1 MRRVDAF
8 GVALILAAL
17 VSAACGDS
25 AEQEPPGFNA
35 GGSSGAGGGGSAGTG
50 GGGPGLC
57 PVSIRY
63 KAAPGASVQHVSVAG
78 DWNQFD
84 HTRDPLIGPD
94 SAGQFSVTL
103 HLSPGMHAYKLVL
116 DQANWQLDPAQGYR
130 RFVDGTENSG
140 LPVPDCARPQLSVQS
155 ASASR
160 SSSGGAF
167 VANVRITPALSGA
180 GVSLTQ
186 TELVRRHGADTTPV
200 PASALSLAGD
210 VLSINLS
217 ALQDGKHTLRLS
229 VADADG
235 ERSPE
240 LLLPFWVEADAFEWS
255 DALIYMAVTDR
266 FEDADPAN
274 NAPRNSAVSDPRGD
288 WSGGDLAGIRRRIA
302 DGTLDQLG
310 VRALWLTPFQTNPPG
325 EYPAADGVHQV
336 TGYHGYWPV
345 QPREVDPRLGGAAA
359 LHGLVQEAHAHG
371 IRVLMDFV
379 LNHVHQAHPYVA
391 QHPDWFRTGCVCG
404 GPGCD
409 WTERR
414 LDCLFTDYLPDVNWT
429 VNAAADQMVDD
440 AVWWLT
446 EFDLDGIRVD
456 AVKHVED
463 AAIANLSTRVRETFE
478 TAGAR
483 YFLMG
488 ETAMGW
494 SDCGVDCNR
503 SQYDTISSYIG
514 PHGLDGQFDFVLY
527 HAVPYRVFAYDDSGM
542 IHADYWTQQSLVQ
555 YPPGSIMTPFIGSHD
570 SSRFVTLATYRGQPG
585 YERGVAS
592 NQWDALPGPPP
603 DSEPYA
609 RHRLAM
615 AWLLTQPGAPLL
627 YYGDEYGEFGGAD
640 PGNRAMWK
648 SSGHSAEQQA
658 TLDFT
663 RSLGQAR
670 KDLEPLRRG
679 GYRSLHATENFL
691 AFAREHAGQSVIV
704 ALSRSQNPS
713 QTRINLPPS
722 LGVTRLRDRLSN
734 QELTAQAGEVVID
747 LPAFGAGIFVPVVEV
762 SGSRP

>member
-1 MRRVDAF
+1 MKGLQLAF
-8 GVALILAAL
+8 CMALLGAGCGE
-17 VSAACGDS
+17 SAP
-25 AEQEPPGFNA
+25 QEPPGFSSGGAAGFGAAGGAAGSGASAGA
-35 GGSSGAGGGGSAGTG
+35 GGSGSQ
-50 GGGPGLC
+50 LC

-63 KAAPGASVQHVSVAG
+63 KPAAGASVSQVAVAG

-84 HTRDPLIGPD
+84 SGRDVLTGPD
-94 SAGQFSVTL
+94 SAGQFSIALALT
-103 HLSPGMHAYKLVL
+103 PGMHAYKLVL
-116 DQANWQLDPAQGYR
+116 DGSNWTLDPAQGYR

-140 LPVPDCARPQLSVQS
+140 LPVADCTRPQLSVER
-155 ASASR
+155 AVTSR
-160 SSSGGAF
+160 SGAGASF
-167 VANVRITPALSGA
+167 VADVRITQAVSGA
-180 GVSLTQ
+180 ASALTGVQLAQRFGASTTQ
-186 TELVRRHGADTTPV
+186 V
-200 PASALSLAGD
+200 PASALSLTGD
-210 VLSINLS
+210 LLTISLGD
-217 ALQDGKHTLRLS
+217 LRDGKHTLTLS
-229 VADADG
+229 VTDAAG
-235 ERSPE
+235 ARSPD
-240 LLLPFWVEADAFEWS
+240 LVLPFWVEARAFEWR

-266 FEDADPAN
+266 FQDGDSSNDP
-274 NAPRNSAVSDPRGD
+274 PPNSAVTDPRGD
-288 WSGGDLAGIRRRIA
+288 WSGGDLRGVRQRIA

-310 VRALWLTPFQTNPPG
+310 IRALWLTPFQTNPPG

-359 LHGLVQEAHAHG
+359 LHALVQEAHAHG

-379 LNHVHQAHPYVA
+379 LNHVHQSHPYVS

-429 VNAAADQMVDD
+429 VNAASDQLVDD
-440 AVWWLT
+440 AVWWLK

-494 SDCGVDCNR
+494 SDCGLECNQA
-503 SQYDTISSYIG
+503 QYDTISSYIG

-527 HAVPYRVFAYDDSGM
+527 HAVPYRVFAYDDNGM
-542 IHADYWTQQSLVQ
+542 SHADYWTQQSLVQ

-585 YERGVAS
+585 FDRGVAS
-592 NQWDALPGPPP
+592 HQWSDLPGPPT
-603 DSEPYA
+603 DGEPYA
-609 RHRLAM
+609 RHRLAL

-648 SSGHSAEQQA
+648 SGGLTAEQQT
-658 TLDFT
+658 TLSFT
-663 RSLGQAR
+663 RALGQAR
-670 KDLEPLRRG
+670 QGLAPLRRG
-679 GYRSLHATENFL
+679 SYRSLYATEDFL
-691 AFAREHAGQSVIV
+691 AFAREYNGQAVIV
-704 ALSRSQNPS
+704 ALSRSQDPT
-713 QTRINLPPS
+713 QTRVSLPQS
-722 LGVTRLRDRLSN
+722 LGLADGTTLRDQLSS
-734 QELTAQAGEVVID
+734 QVTTAQGGQIDID
-747 LPAFGAGIFVPVVEV
+747 LGPYGAAILAL
-762 SGSRP
+762 